1 MLSLLRCS
9 ACWLYACTKLDLIC
23 LSAIFIFY
31 SDEAILRL
39 CACLFY
45 NHVRMKALLLKV
57 WKWLPFGLQRLF
69 SHILLPSFQVFA
81 VAVIFNSDK
90 QILLGKAT
98 YQRIH
103 PWGLPGGS
111 LKLGEEPEQAVV
123 REMLEETGLN
133 IEVKNLLMAKNSSAR
148 DQIGLFYWCN
158 ILGGEFHPSSL
169 SERPASN
176 DKLLK

>member
-1 MLSLLRCS
+1 
-9 ACWLYACTKLDLIC
+9 
-23 LSAIFIFY
+23 
-31 SDEAILRL
+31 
-39 CACLFY
+39 
-45 NHVRMKALLLKV
+45 MKALLLKV

-158 ILGGEFHPSSL
+158 ILGGEFHPSDEISEIQYFDVNKLPDVYPSDITLIKRL
-169 SERPASN
+169 SERVNCIENELA
-176 DKLLK
+176 